1 VDNQYEVLNPWG
13 DADPVPLQGITP
25 RPTDLEGKTIGL
37 FAGHKRASRPILT
50 EIEKLLKESFPT
62 STFSLFQCNE
72 NIEVTESAEKD
83 KFEEWLKGVH
93 AVVCAVG
100 D

>member
-1 VDNQYEVLNPWG
+1 MDNLYEVLNPWG
-13 DADPVPLQGITP
+13 DADPIPLKGISA
-25 RPTDLEGKTIGL
+25 RPTDLAGKTIGL
-37 FAGHKRASRPILT
+37 FAGHKRASRPILV
-50 EIEKLLKESFPT
+50 EVEKHLREAFPT

-72 NIEVTESAEKD
+72 NIEVTESNDKD
-83 KFEEWLKGVH
+83 TFEEWLKGVH